1 MNRKT
6 NIIKYAKTL
15 SMILFVL
22 LVTVITQKLVI
33 ATTNPVTGQNGERV
47 QLSRTN
53 YQGGDEVTGFFTKNA
68 DRQSVYNGYDKR
80 QKYGFRTGDN
90 PAIVARRIAKAGGN
104 ASDILY
110 CLDERLDF
118 PNDSGINYRNIGE
131 LKNLSSIPSKSG
143 DIQLSQEQKNKIYWF
158 AENLLYD
165 RNDKN
170 AQYKAELKERIF
182 KGAYLKLNRVTENQ
196 VDPVHLET
204 GLRRYMKTITDDEMS
219 LINQWVIWT
228 IITGNNKFERE
239 NTYDVLSPGN
249 ATEPLNHD
257 TKDARKEVYQ
267 YLVSEIE
274 KNKAVAPQREQIKET
289 FITATGEG
297 TLKKLGSGYSIEYLR
312 FDIPEAIKNK
322 IGEIKLY
329 RTKTG
334 GADKVEIPLYD
345 VDVYLKGS
353 ERTTRIDKLN
363 DLIGKGE
370 FKLHILNDFPAE
382 YNEIMFEV
390 EDTMVNTKLTVYVP
404 EDGAYQPVVG
414 IEREVIQYVRKN
426 RIPVGQKPQEEKK
439 YDLALRK
446 FIMSIDGQAPAID
459 RTPKIDNNKLA
470 DFKYSSTSTGTETT
484 RTYLHPKN
492 PLDVNIGST
501 VRYGI
506 SVYNEFENDAK
517 VDKVIDVLPPHL
529 ELKENSSINAQ
540 YGWKKSATNP
550 RAIESEIAKDR
561 VLQGVKATN
570 DGSGVRLQFDKFTFQ
585 VELVVTNEAR
595 DGEILTNI
603 AYINNQTGLPD
614 RDSVPGNTNIPGV
627 MDSYK
632 GNGSNKSELNDA
644 NYFYKGQEDD
654 DDFEKVRVRVKKE
667 FDLALRKFITD
678 ISGQAPNPSREP
690 LVDVTPLK
698 TGKTTAT
705 YTHPKN
711 ELLVQKGDVVT
722 YKLRIYNE
730 AGIHG
735 IVDRIDDYLPS
746 GMGFL
751 PEHKINK
758 QYGWKISAGS
768 QVETK
773 KASEISGLTVNAN
786 KDKFDGITDLANT
799 TIVRTNGSQ
808 VRLETNNLKAN
819 LTEQEMKDLIERGQ
833 IKDSEK
839 SKIWMPFDG
848 KSNTLDYKDVE
859 IALIVLADAKN
870 QNNLKNIA
878 EIGED
883 YPANINIKDRDS
895 VPGNVR
901 VPGYGEKSQEDDDD
915 FEPLYTR
922 KKEFDLA
929 LRKFITEIA
938 GKAPAVSRE
947 PKVDVSPLRNGKT
960 TATYTHPKNPLLVQ
974 KGDIVKYKLRVYN
987 EAEIPGII
995 NEIADYLPSGLGYLP
1010 EHKLNKDNGWK
1021 VSTKA
1026 SNTVKEQKASEIS
1039 GFNMKANL
1047 SEFDGVTDAKNIK
1060 IVRPSET
1067 NKEGTLITTEKY
1079 KTTMTDAEII
1089 QMISTGVIPDA
1100 HKDKVLKPFTST
1112 STTLDYKEVEIAA
1125 VVLADVRDGNNLKN
1139 ISEIQRDYP
1148 STITIVKDRDSTPG
1162 NVRVPGYGEKNQE
1175 DDDDFEPLDT
1185 VKKEFDLSL
1194 RKFITKISSED
1205 GKDSKAYDREP
1216 KVDVTPL
1223 KNGKTTATYTH
1234 PKDPLLVLPK
1244 NIVDYTLRIYNEGD
1258 IDGYAKEVKDNIPA
1272 GLEFL
1277 PNHPTNIEYGW
1288 RMLDE
1293 SGKET
1298 KDPTKAKE
1306 IVTDYLSKA
1315 KEKNIG
1321 ANLLKAFDKT
1331 TGKLDYRDLKIVFKV
1346 SPDFKVSD
1354 GIIKNI
1360 AEIKENEDEN
1370 GRAIK
1375 DRDSTPNNNKDGED
1389 DIDFEPLKTVEFDLA
1404 LKKIV
1409 AKVFVTVDGK
1419 TTTINTNHKYTDNPE
1434 AVAKVELD
1442 RKKWN
1447 KTEVKYE
1454 FGIRVTNEGQIPGY
1468 ATEVSD
1474 YIPDG
1479 LEFHKEDN
1487 PLWTLKDPKTAVT
1500 DQLAKKLLQPGE
1512 SVEIKIILRW
1522 KKAENNMGVKTNW
1535 AEISKDQNEY
1545 GVRDKDSVPGNKKP
1559 KEDDIDDAPVALTI
1573 ATGAVPTYFAITL
1586 TSLGIMGAGLLII
1599 KKVGMK

>member
-274 KNKAVAPQREQIKET
+274 KNKVVAPQREQIKET

-297 TLKKLGSGYSIEYLR
+297 TLKKLGSGYSIEYLK

-390 EDTMVNTKLTVYVP
+390 ADTMVNTKLTVYVP

-414 IEREVIQYVRKN
+414 IEREVINYVRKN

-758 QYGWKISAGS
+758 QYGWKISTGT
-768 QVETK
+768 QGETK

-1039 GFNMKANL
+1039 GFTMKANL

-1079 KTTMTDAEII
+1079 KTTMTEAEIT

-1148 STITIVKDRDSTPG
+1148 ANITIVKDRDSTPG

-1586 TSLGIMGAGLLII
+1586 TSLGLMGVGLIII

>member
-1 MNRKT
+1 
-6 NIIKYAKTL
+6 
-15 SMILFVL
+15 
-22 LVTVITQKLVI
+22 
-33 ATTNPVTGQNGERV
+33 
-47 QLSRTN
+47 
-53 YQGGDEVTGFFTKNA
+53 
-68 DRQSVYNGYDKR
+68 
-80 QKYGFRTGDN
+80 
-90 PAIVARRIAKAGGN
+90 
-104 ASDILY
+104 
-110 CLDERLDF
+110 
-118 PNDSGINYRNIGE
+118 
-131 LKNLSSIPSKSG
+131 
-143 DIQLSQEQKNKIYWF
+143 
-158 AENLLYD
+158 
-165 RNDKN
+165 
-170 AQYKAELKERIF
+170 
-182 KGAYLKLNRVTENQ
+182 
-196 VDPVHLET
+196 
-204 GLRRYMKTITDDEMS
+204 
-219 LINQWVIWT
+219 
-228 IITGNNKFERE
+228 
-239 NTYDVLSPGN
+239 
-249 ATEPLNHD
+249 
-257 TKDARKEVYQ
+257 
-267 YLVSEIE
+267 
-274 KNKAVAPQREQIKET
+274 
-289 FITATGEG
+289 
-297 TLKKLGSGYSIEYLR
+297 
-312 FDIPEAIKNK
+312 
-322 IGEIKLY
+322 
-329 RTKTG
+329 
-334 GADKVEIPLYD
+334 
-345 VDVYLKGS
+345 
-353 ERTTRIDKLN
+353 
-363 DLIGKGE
+363 
-370 FKLHILNDFPAE
+370 
-382 YNEIMFEV
+382 
-390 EDTMVNTKLTVYVP
+390 
-404 EDGAYQPVVG
+404 
-414 IEREVIQYVRKN
+414 
-426 RIPVGQKPQEEKK
+426 
-439 YDLALRK
+439 
-446 FIMSIDGQAPAID
+446 
-459 RTPKIDNNKLA
+459 
-470 DFKYSSTSTGTETT
+470 
-484 RTYLHPKN
+484 
-492 PLDVNIGST
+492 
-501 VRYGI
+501 
-506 SVYNEFENDAK
+506 
-517 VDKVIDVLPPHL
+517 
-529 ELKENSSINAQ
+529 
-540 YGWKKSATNP
+540 
-550 RAIESEIAKDR
+550 
-561 VLQGVKATN
+561 
-570 DGSGVRLQFDKFTFQ
+570 
-585 VELVVTNEAR
+585 
-595 DGEILTNI
+595 
-603 AYINNQTGLPD
+603 
-614 RDSVPGNTNIPGV
+614 

-768 QVETK
+768 QGETK

-1079 KTTMTDAEII
+1079 KTTMTDAEIT

-1112 STTLDYKEVEIAA
+1112 STTLDYRDVEIAA

-1258 IDGYAKEVKDNIPA
+1258 IDRIC
-1272 GLEFL
+1272 
-1277 PNHPTNIEYGW
+1277 
-1288 RMLDE
+1288 
-1293 SGKET
+1293 
-1298 KDPTKAKE
+1298 
-1306 IVTDYLSKA
+1306 
-1315 KEKNIG
+1315 
-1321 ANLLKAFDKT
+1321 
-1331 TGKLDYRDLKIVFKV
+1331 
-1346 SPDFKVSD
+1346 
-1354 GIIKNI
+1354 
-1360 AEIKENEDEN
+1360 
-1370 GRAIK
+1370 
-1375 DRDSTPNNNKDGED
+1375 
-1389 DIDFEPLKTVEFDLA
+1389 
-1404 LKKIV
+1404 
-1409 AKVFVTVDGK
+1409 
-1419 TTTINTNHKYTDNPE
+1419 
-1434 AVAKVELD
+1434 
-1442 RKKWN
+1442 
-1447 KTEVKYE
+1447 
-1454 FGIRVTNEGQIPGY
+1454 
-1468 ATEVSD
+1468 
-1474 YIPDG
+1474 
-1479 LEFHKEDN
+1479 
-1487 PLWTLKDPKTAVT
+1487 
-1500 DQLAKKLLQPGE
+1500 
-1512 SVEIKIILRW
+1512 
-1522 KKAENNMGVKTNW
+1522 
-1535 AEISKDQNEY
+1535 
-1545 GVRDKDSVPGNKKP
+1545 
-1559 KEDDIDDAPVALTI
+1559 
-1573 ATGAVPTYFAITL
+1573 
-1586 TSLGIMGAGLLII
+1586 
-1599 KKVGMK
+1599 

>member
-274 KNKAVAPQREQIKET
+274 KNKVVVPQREQIKET
-289 FITATGEG
+289 FIAATGEG

-370 FKLHILNDFPAE
+370 FKLHILNDFPSD

-390 EDTMVNTKLTVYVP
+390 ADTMINTKLTVYVP

-414 IEREVIQYVRKN
+414 IEREVINYVRKN

-768 QVETK
+768 QGETK

-1079 KTTMTDAEII
+1079 KTTMTDAEIT

-1112 STTLDYKEVEIAA
+1112 STTLDYRDVEIAA

-1148 STITIVKDRDSTPG
+1148 ANITIVKDRDSTPG

-1573 ATGAVPTYFAITL
+1573 ATGAVPTYFTITL
-1586 TSLGIMGAGLLII
+1586 TSLGLMGAGLLII

>member
-1 MNRKT
+1 MNRKN

-22 LVTVITQKLVI
+22 IVTVITQKLVI
-33 ATTNPVTGQNGERV
+33 ATTNPVTGQNGEKV
-47 QLSRTN
+47 QLTRTN
-53 YQGGDEVTGFFTKNA
+53 YQGGDEQTGFFTKSA

-80 QKYGFRTGDN
+80 QKYGFRTGES
-90 PAIVARRIAKAGGN
+90 PAVVARRIAKAGGN

-118 PNDSGINYRNIGE
+118 PNDSGVNYTNIGE
-131 LKNLSSIPSKSG
+131 LKNISSIPSKNG
-143 DIQLSQEQKNKIYWF
+143 DMQISQEQKNKLYWF

-182 KGAYLKLNRVTENQ
+182 KGAYLKLNGVNENQ
-196 VDPVHLET
+196 VDPVHLES

-219 LINQWVIWT
+219 LINQWVIWS
-228 IITGNNKFERE
+228 IMTGTNKFERE
-239 NTYDVLSPGN
+239 NTVDVLSPGN
-249 ATEPLNHD
+249 TSEPLNHD
-257 TKDARKEVYQ
+257 TKDARREVYQ
-267 YLVSEIE
+267 YLLSEIE
-274 KNKAVAPQREQIKET
+274 KNKGIAPQREQIKET

-297 TLKKLGSGYSIEYLR
+297 TLKKLNNGYSIEYLK

-334 GADKVEIPLYD
+334 GTDKVEIPLYD

-353 ERTTRIDKLN
+353 NQPMRIDKLN

-370 FKLHILNDFPAE
+370 FKLQILNDFPAD

-390 EDTMVNTKLTVYVP
+390 QDSMVNTKLTVYVP
-404 EDGAYQPVVG
+404 EDKSYQPVVG
-414 IEREVIQYVRKN
+414 VEREVINYVRKN
-426 RIPVGQKPQEEKK
+426 RIPVGKKPQEEKK

-446 FIMSIDGQAPAID
+446 FIMSIDGQAPVVD
-459 RTPKIDNNKLA
+459 RTPKIDNDKLA

-529 ELKENSSINAQ
+529 KLKENSSINAQ

-561 VLQGVKATN
+561 ILQGVRATN
-570 DGSGVRLQFDKFTFQ
+570 DGNGVRLQFDKFTFQ
-585 VELVVTNEAR
+585 VELEVTDEAK

-614 RDSVPGNTNIPGV
+614 RDSVPGNTNIPGT

-632 GNGSNKSELNDA
+632 GNGSNKSELDDA
-644 NYFYKGQEDD
+644 NYFYRGQEDD
-654 DDFEKVRVRVKKE
+654 DDFEKVRVKGKKE

-690 LVDVTPLK
+690 VVDVTPLK
-698 TGKTTAT
+698 NGKTTAT

-758 QYGWKISAGS
+758 QYGWKVSTGT
-768 QVETK
+768 QGETK
-773 KASEISGLTVNAN
+773 KASEISGLKVNAN
-786 KDKFDGITDLANT
+786 KDKFDGVTDLANT

-819 LTEQEMKDLIERGQ
+819 LTEQEMKDLVEKGKV
-833 IKDSEK
+833 KDSEK

-848 KSNTLDYKDVE
+848 KSNSLDYKDVE

-895 VPGNVR
+895 VPGNVK
-901 VPGYGEKSQEDDDD
+901 VSGYGEKSQEDDDD

-938 GKAPAVSRE
+938 GKAPTVSRE

-974 KGDIVKYKLRVYN
+974 KGDIVKYKIRVYN

-1010 EHKLNKDNGWK
+1010 EHKLNKNNGWK

-1039 GFNMKANL
+1039 GFDMKANL

-1067 NKEGTLITTEKY
+1067 NKEGTLVTTEKY
-1079 KTTMTDAEII
+1079 KTTMTDAEIT

-1112 STTLDYKEVEIAA
+1112 STTLDYREVEIAA

-1148 STITIVKDRDSTPG
+1148 STITVVKDRDSVPG
-1162 NVRVPGYGEKNQE
+1162 NVKVPGYGEKSQE

-1185 VKKEFDLSL
+1185 VKKEFDLAL

-1258 IDGYAKEVKDNIPA
+1258 VDRICK
-1272 GLEFL
+1272 
-1277 PNHPTNIEYGW
+1277 
-1288 RMLDE
+1288 R
-1293 SGKET
+1293 
-1298 KDPTKAKE
+1298 
-1306 IVTDYLSKA
+1306 SK
-1315 KEKNIG
+1315 
-1321 ANLLKAFDKT
+1321 
-1331 TGKLDYRDLKIVFKV
+1331 R
-1346 SPDFKVSD
+1346 
-1354 GIIKNI
+1354 
-1360 AEIKENEDEN
+1360 
-1370 GRAIK
+1370 
-1375 DRDSTPNNNKDGED
+1375 
-1389 DIDFEPLKTVEFDLA
+1389 
-1404 LKKIV
+1404 
-1409 AKVFVTVDGK
+1409 
-1419 TTTINTNHKYTDNPE
+1419 
-1434 AVAKVELD
+1434 
-1442 RKKWN
+1442 
-1447 KTEVKYE
+1447 
-1454 FGIRVTNEGQIPGY
+1454 
-1468 ATEVSD
+1468 
-1474 YIPDG
+1474 
-1479 LEFHKEDN
+1479 
-1487 PLWTLKDPKTAVT
+1487 
-1500 DQLAKKLLQPGE
+1500 
-1512 SVEIKIILRW
+1512 
-1522 KKAENNMGVKTNW
+1522 
-1535 AEISKDQNEY
+1535 
-1545 GVRDKDSVPGNKKP
+1545 
-1559 KEDDIDDAPVALTI
+1559 
-1573 ATGAVPTYFAITL
+1573 
-1586 TSLGIMGAGLLII
+1586 
-1599 KKVGMK
+1599 

>member
-204 GLRRYMKTITDDEMS
+204 GLRRYMKSITDDEMS

-274 KNKAVAPQREQIKET
+274 KNKTVAPQREQIKET

-312 FDIPEAIKNK
+312 FDIPEGIKNK

-370 FKLHILNDFPAE
+370 FKLHILNDFPAD

-390 EDTMVNTKLTVYVP
+390 ADTMVNTELTVYVP

-414 IEREVIQYVRKN
+414 IEREVINYVRKN

-550 RAIESEIAKDR
+550 KAIESEIAKDR

-768 QVETK
+768 QGETK

-883 YPANINIKDRDS
+883 YPTNINIKDRDS

-1079 KTTMTDAEII
+1079 KTTMTDAEIT

-1112 STTLDYKEVEIAA
+1112 STTLDYRDVEIAA

-1148 STITIVKDRDSTPG
+1148 ANITIVKDRDSTPG

-1586 TSLGIMGAGLLII
+1586 TSLGLMGAGLLII

>member
-196 VDPVHLET
+196 VDPIHLET

-274 KNKAVAPQREQIKET
+274 KNKVVAPQREQIKET

-297 TLKKLGSGYSIEYLR
+297 TLKKLGSGYSIEYLK

-390 EDTMVNTKLTVYVP
+390 ADTMVNTKLTVYVP

-414 IEREVIQYVRKN
+414 IEREVINYVRKN

-768 QVETK
+768 QGETK

-808 VRLETNNLKAN
+808 VRIETNNLKAN

-1079 KTTMTDAEII
+1079 KTTMTDAEIT
-1089 QMISTGVIPDA
+1089 QMISTGVILDA

-1586 TSLGIMGAGLLII
+1586 TSLGLMGAGLLII

>member
-297 TLKKLGSGYSIEYLR
+297 TLKKLGSGYSIEYLK

-390 EDTMVNTKLTVYVP
+390 ADTMVNTKLTVYVP

-540 YGWKKSATNP
+540 YGWKKSVTNP

-768 QVETK
+768 QGETK

-1079 KTTMTDAEII
+1079 KTTMTDAEIT

>member
-33 ATTNPVTGQNGERV
+33 ATTNPVGQNGERV

-297 TLKKLGSGYSIEYLR
+297 TLKKLGSGYSIEYLK

-370 FKLHILNDFPAE
+370 FKLHILNDFPAD

-390 EDTMVNTKLTVYVP
+390 ADTMVNTKLTVYVP

-414 IEREVIQYVRKN
+414 IEREVINYVRKN

-501 VRYGI
+501 IRYGI

-768 QVETK
+768 QGETK

-848 KSNTLDYKDVE
+848 KLNTLDYKDVE

-1089 QMISTGVIPDA
+1089 QIISTGVIPDA

-1112 STTLDYKEVEIAA
+1112 STTLDYRDVEIAA

-1148 STITIVKDRDSTPG
+1148 ANITIVKDRDSTPG

-1586 TSLGIMGAGLLII
+1586 TSLGLMGAGLLII

>member
-274 KNKAVAPQREQIKET
+274 KNKTVAPQREQIKET
-289 FITATGEG
+289 FIAATGEG

-370 FKLHILNDFPAE
+370 FKLHILNDFPSD

-390 EDTMVNTKLTVYVP
+390 ADTMINTKLTVYVP

-414 IEREVIQYVRKN
+414 IEREVINYVRKN

-768 QVETK
+768 QGETK

-1060 IVRPSET
+1060 IIRPSET

-1079 KTTMTDAEII
+1079 KTTMTDAEIT

-1100 HKDKVLKPFTST
+1100 HKDKVLKPFIST
-1112 STTLDYKEVEIAA
+1112 STTLDYRDVEIAA

-1148 STITIVKDRDSTPG
+1148 ANITIVKDRDSTPG

-1185 VKKEFDLSL
+1185 VKKEFDLAL

-1573 ATGAVPTYFAITL
+1573 ATGAVPTYFTITL
-1586 TSLGIMGAGLLII
+1586 TSLGLMGAGLLII

>member
-1 MNRKT
+1 MNRKN

-22 LVTVITQKLVI
+22 IVTVITQKLVI
-33 ATTNPVTGQNGERV
+33 ATTNPVTGQNGEKV
-47 QLSRTN
+47 QLTRTN
-53 YQGGDEVTGFFTKNA
+53 YQGGDEQTGFFTKSA

-80 QKYGFRTGDN
+80 QKYGFRTGES
-90 PAIVARRIAKAGGN
+90 PAVVARRIAKAGGN

-118 PNDSGINYRNIGE
+118 PNDSGVNYTNIGE
-131 LKNLSSIPSKSG
+131 LKNISSIPSKNG
-143 DIQLSQEQKNKIYWF
+143 DMQISQEQKNKLYWF

-182 KGAYLKLNRVTENQ
+182 KGAYLKLNGVNENQ
-196 VDPVHLET
+196 VDPVHLES

-219 LINQWVIWT
+219 LINQWVIWS
-228 IITGNNKFERE
+228 IMTGTNKFERE
-239 NTYDVLSPGN
+239 NTVDVLSPGN
-249 ATEPLNHD
+249 TSEPLNHD
-257 TKDARKEVYQ
+257 TKDARREVYQ
-267 YLVSEIE
+267 YLLSEIE
-274 KNKAVAPQREQIKET
+274 KNKGIAPQREQIKET

-297 TLKKLGSGYSIEYLR
+297 TLKKLNNGYSIEYLK

-334 GADKVEIPLYD
+334 GTDKVEIPLYD

-353 ERTTRIDKLN
+353 NQPMRIDKLN

-370 FKLHILNDFPAE
+370 FKLQILNDFPAD

-390 EDTMVNTKLTVYVP
+390 QDSMVNTKLTVYVP
-404 EDGAYQPVVG
+404 EDKSYQPVVG
-414 IEREVIQYVRKN
+414 VEREVINYVRKN
-426 RIPVGQKPQEEKK
+426 RIPVGKKPQEEKK

-446 FIMSIDGQAPAID
+446 FIMSIDGQAPVVD
-459 RTPKIDNNKLA
+459 RTPKIDNDKLA

-529 ELKENSSINAQ
+529 KLKENSSINAQ

-561 VLQGVKATN
+561 ILQGVRATN
-570 DGSGVRLQFDKFTFQ
+570 DGNGVRLQFDKFTFQ
-585 VELVVTNEAR
+585 VELEVTDEAK

-614 RDSVPGNTNIPGV
+614 RDSVPGNTNIPGT

-632 GNGSNKSELNDA
+632 GNGSNKSELDDA
-644 NYFYKGQEDD
+644 NYFYRGQEDD
-654 DDFEKVRVRVKKE
+654 DDFEKVRVKGKKE

-690 LVDVTPLK
+690 VVDVTPLK
-698 TGKTTAT
+698 NGKTTAT

-758 QYGWKISAGS
+758 QYGWKVSTGT
-768 QVETK
+768 QGETK
-773 KASEISGLTVNAN
+773 KASEISGLKVNAN
-786 KDKFDGITDLANT
+786 KDKFDGVTDLANT

-819 LTEQEMKDLIERGQ
+819 LTEQEMKDLVEKGKV
-833 IKDSEK
+833 KDSEK

-848 KSNTLDYKDVE
+848 KSNSLDYKDVE

-895 VPGNVR
+895 VPGNVK
-901 VPGYGEKSQEDDDD
+901 VSGYGEKSQEDDDD

-938 GKAPAVSRE
+938 GKAPNPSRE
-947 PKVDVSPLRNGKT
+947 PKVDISPLRNGKT

-974 KGDIVKYKLRVYN
+974 KGDIVKYKIRVYN

-1010 EHKLNKDNGWK
+1010 EHKLNKNNGWK

-1039 GFNMKANL
+1039 GFDMKANL

-1067 NKEGTLITTEKY
+1067 NKEGTLVTTEKY
-1079 KTTMTDAEII
+1079 KTTMTDAEIT

-1112 STTLDYKEVEIAA
+1112 STTLDYREVEIAA

-1148 STITIVKDRDSTPG
+1148 STITVVKDRDSVPG
-1162 NVRVPGYGEKNQE
+1162 NVKVPGYGEKSQE

-1185 VKKEFDLSL
+1185 VKKEFDLAL

-1258 IDGYAKEVKDNIPA
+1258 VDRICK
-1272 GLEFL
+1272 
-1277 PNHPTNIEYGW
+1277 
-1288 RMLDE
+1288 R
-1293 SGKET
+1293 
-1298 KDPTKAKE
+1298 
-1306 IVTDYLSKA
+1306 SK
-1315 KEKNIG
+1315 
-1321 ANLLKAFDKT
+1321 
-1331 TGKLDYRDLKIVFKV
+1331 R
-1346 SPDFKVSD
+1346 
-1354 GIIKNI
+1354 
-1360 AEIKENEDEN
+1360 
-1370 GRAIK
+1370 
-1375 DRDSTPNNNKDGED
+1375 
-1389 DIDFEPLKTVEFDLA
+1389 
-1404 LKKIV
+1404 
-1409 AKVFVTVDGK
+1409 
-1419 TTTINTNHKYTDNPE
+1419 
-1434 AVAKVELD
+1434 
-1442 RKKWN
+1442 
-1447 KTEVKYE
+1447 
-1454 FGIRVTNEGQIPGY
+1454 
-1468 ATEVSD
+1468 
-1474 YIPDG
+1474 
-1479 LEFHKEDN
+1479 
-1487 PLWTLKDPKTAVT
+1487 
-1500 DQLAKKLLQPGE
+1500 
-1512 SVEIKIILRW
+1512 
-1522 KKAENNMGVKTNW
+1522 
-1535 AEISKDQNEY
+1535 
-1545 GVRDKDSVPGNKKP
+1545 
-1559 KEDDIDDAPVALTI
+1559 
-1573 ATGAVPTYFAITL
+1573 
-1586 TSLGIMGAGLLII
+1586 
-1599 KKVGMK
+1599 

>member
-131 LKNLSSIPSKSG
+131 LKNLSSIPSRSG

-274 KNKAVAPQREQIKET
+274 KNKTVAPQREQIKET
-289 FITATGEG
+289 FIAATGEG

-312 FDIPEAIKNK
+312 FDIPEGIKNK

-363 DLIGKGE
+363 DLIGKVE

-390 EDTMVNTKLTVYVP
+390 ADTMVNTKLTVYVP

-414 IEREVIQYVRKN
+414 IEREVINYVRKN

-768 QVETK
+768 QGETK

-995 NEIADYLPSGLGYLP
+995 NEIADYLPPGLGYLP

-1039 GFNMKANL
+1039 GFTMKANL

-1079 KTTMTDAEII
+1079 KTTMTDAEIT

-1277 PNHPTNIEYGW
+1277 PNHPTNIAYGW
-1288 RMLDE
+1288 KMLDE

>member
-131 LKNLSSIPSKSG
+131 LKNLSSIPSRSG

-274 KNKAVAPQREQIKET
+274 KNKTVAPQREQIKET
-289 FITATGEG
+289 FIAATGEG

-312 FDIPEAIKNK
+312 FDIPEVIKNK

-370 FKLHILNDFPAE
+370 FKLHILNDFPAD

-390 EDTMVNTKLTVYVP
+390 ADTMVNTKLTVYVP

-414 IEREVIQYVRKN
+414 IEREVINYVRKN

-446 FIMSIDGQAPAID
+446 FIMSIDGQTPAID

-758 QYGWKISAGS
+758 QYGWKVSTGT
-768 QVETK
+768 QGETK
-773 KASEISGLTVNAN
+773 KASEISGLKVNAN
-786 KDKFDGITDLANT
+786 KDKFDGVTDLANT

-819 LTEQEMKDLIERGQ
+819 LTEQEIKDLVEKGKV
-833 IKDSEK
+833 KDSEK

-848 KSNTLDYKDVE
+848 KSNSLDYKDVE

-883 YPANINIKDRDS
+883 YPANINVKDRDS
-895 VPGNVR
+895 VPGNVK

-938 GKAPAVSRE
+938 GKAPNPSRE
-947 PKVDVSPLRNGKT
+947 PKVDISPLRNGKT

-974 KGDIVKYKLRVYN
+974 KGDIVKYKIRVYN

-1089 QMISTGVIPDA
+1089 QIISTGVIPDA

-1112 STTLDYKEVEIAA
+1112 STTLDYRDVEIAA

-1148 STITIVKDRDSTPG
+1148 ANITIVKDRDSTPG

-1258 IDGYAKEVKDNIPA
+1258 VDRICK
-1272 GLEFL
+1272 
-1277 PNHPTNIEYGW
+1277 
-1288 RMLDE
+1288 R
-1293 SGKET
+1293 
-1298 KDPTKAKE
+1298 
-1306 IVTDYLSKA
+1306 SK
-1315 KEKNIG
+1315 
-1321 ANLLKAFDKT
+1321 
-1331 TGKLDYRDLKIVFKV
+1331 R
-1346 SPDFKVSD
+1346 
-1354 GIIKNI
+1354 
-1360 AEIKENEDEN
+1360 
-1370 GRAIK
+1370 
-1375 DRDSTPNNNKDGED
+1375 
-1389 DIDFEPLKTVEFDLA
+1389 
-1404 LKKIV
+1404 
-1409 AKVFVTVDGK
+1409 
-1419 TTTINTNHKYTDNPE
+1419 
-1434 AVAKVELD
+1434 
-1442 RKKWN
+1442 
-1447 KTEVKYE
+1447 
-1454 FGIRVTNEGQIPGY
+1454 
-1468 ATEVSD
+1468 
-1474 YIPDG
+1474 
-1479 LEFHKEDN
+1479 
-1487 PLWTLKDPKTAVT
+1487 
-1500 DQLAKKLLQPGE
+1500 
-1512 SVEIKIILRW
+1512 
-1522 KKAENNMGVKTNW
+1522 
-1535 AEISKDQNEY
+1535 
-1545 GVRDKDSVPGNKKP
+1545 
-1559 KEDDIDDAPVALTI
+1559 
-1573 ATGAVPTYFAITL
+1573 
-1586 TSLGIMGAGLLII
+1586 
-1599 KKVGMK
+1599 

>member
-1 MNRKT
+1 MNRKN

-22 LVTVITQKLVI
+22 IVTVITQKLVI
-33 ATTNPVTGQNGERV
+33 ATTNPVTGQNGEKV
-47 QLSRTN
+47 QLTRTN
-53 YQGGDEVTGFFTKNA
+53 YQGGDEQTGFFTKSA

-80 QKYGFRTGDN
+80 QKYGFRTGES
-90 PAIVARRIAKAGGN
+90 PAVVARRIAKAGGN

-118 PNDSGINYRNIGE
+118 PNDSGVNYTNIGE
-131 LKNLSSIPSKSG
+131 LKNISSIPSKNG
-143 DIQLSQEQKNKIYWF
+143 DMQISQEQKNKLYWF

-182 KGAYLKLNRVTENQ
+182 KGAYLKLNGVNENQ
-196 VDPVHLET
+196 VDPVHLES

-219 LINQWVIWT
+219 LINQWVIWS
-228 IITGNNKFERE
+228 IMTGTNKFERE
-239 NTYDVLSPGN
+239 NTVDVLSPGN
-249 ATEPLNHD
+249 TSEPLNHD
-257 TKDARKEVYQ
+257 TKDARREVYQ
-267 YLVSEIE
+267 YLLSEIE
-274 KNKAVAPQREQIKET
+274 KNKGIAPQREQIKET

-297 TLKKLGSGYSIEYLR
+297 TLKKLNNGYSIEYLK

-334 GADKVEIPLYD
+334 GTDKVEIPLYD

-353 ERTTRIDKLN
+353 NQPMRIDKLN

-370 FKLHILNDFPAE
+370 FKLQILNDFPAD

-390 EDTMVNTKLTVYVP
+390 QDSMVNTKLTVYVP
-404 EDGAYQPVVG
+404 EDKSYQPVVG
-414 IEREVIQYVRKN
+414 VEREVINYVRKN
-426 RIPVGQKPQEEKK
+426 RIPVGKKPQEEKK

-446 FIMSIDGQAPAID
+446 FIMSIDGQAPVVD
-459 RTPKIDNNKLA
+459 RTPKIDNDKLA

-529 ELKENSSINAQ
+529 KLKENSSINAQ

-561 VLQGVKATN
+561 ILQGVRATN
-570 DGSGVRLQFDKFTFQ
+570 DGNGVRLQFDKFTFQ
-585 VELVVTNEAR
+585 VELEVTDEAK

-614 RDSVPGNTNIPGV
+614 RDSVPGNTNIPGT

-632 GNGSNKSELNDA
+632 GNGSNKSELDDA
-644 NYFYKGQEDD
+644 NYFYRGQEDD
-654 DDFEKVRVRVKKE
+654 DDFEKVRVKGKKE

-690 LVDVTPLK
+690 VVDVTPLK
-698 TGKTTAT
+698 NGKTTAT

-758 QYGWKISAGS
+758 QYGWKVSTGT
-768 QVETK
+768 QGETK
-773 KASEISGLTVNAN
+773 KASEISGLKVNAN
-786 KDKFDGITDLANT
+786 KDKFDGVTDLANT

-819 LTEQEMKDLIERGQ
+819 LTEQEMKDLVEKGKV
-833 IKDSEK
+833 KDSEK

-848 KSNTLDYKDVE
+848 KSNSLDYKDVE

-938 GKAPAVSRE
+938 GKAPNPSRE
-947 PKVDVSPLRNGKT
+947 PKVDISPLRNGKT

-974 KGDIVKYKLRVYN
+974 KGDIVKYKIRVYN

-1010 EHKLNKDNGWK
+1010 EHKLNKNNGWK

-1039 GFNMKANL
+1039 GFDMKANL

-1067 NKEGTLITTEKY
+1067 NKEGTLVTTEKY
-1079 KTTMTDAEII
+1079 KTTMTDAEIT

-1148 STITIVKDRDSTPG
+1148 STITVVKDRDSVPG
-1162 NVRVPGYGEKNQE
+1162 NVRVPGYGEKSQE

-1185 VKKEFDLSL
+1185 VKKEFDLAL

-1258 IDGYAKEVKDNIPA
+1258 VDRICK
-1272 GLEFL
+1272 
-1277 PNHPTNIEYGW
+1277 
-1288 RMLDE
+1288 R
-1293 SGKET
+1293 
-1298 KDPTKAKE
+1298 
-1306 IVTDYLSKA
+1306 SK
-1315 KEKNIG
+1315 
-1321 ANLLKAFDKT
+1321 
-1331 TGKLDYRDLKIVFKV
+1331 R
-1346 SPDFKVSD
+1346 
-1354 GIIKNI
+1354 
-1360 AEIKENEDEN
+1360 
-1370 GRAIK
+1370 
-1375 DRDSTPNNNKDGED
+1375 
-1389 DIDFEPLKTVEFDLA
+1389 
-1404 LKKIV
+1404 
-1409 AKVFVTVDGK
+1409 
-1419 TTTINTNHKYTDNPE
+1419 
-1434 AVAKVELD
+1434 
-1442 RKKWN
+1442 
-1447 KTEVKYE
+1447 
-1454 FGIRVTNEGQIPGY
+1454 
-1468 ATEVSD
+1468 
-1474 YIPDG
+1474 
-1479 LEFHKEDN
+1479 
-1487 PLWTLKDPKTAVT
+1487 
-1500 DQLAKKLLQPGE
+1500 
-1512 SVEIKIILRW
+1512 
-1522 KKAENNMGVKTNW
+1522 
-1535 AEISKDQNEY
+1535 
-1545 GVRDKDSVPGNKKP
+1545 
-1559 KEDDIDDAPVALTI
+1559 
-1573 ATGAVPTYFAITL
+1573 
-1586 TSLGIMGAGLLII
+1586 
-1599 KKVGMK
+1599 

>member
-90 PAIVARRIAKAGGN
+90 PAIVARRITKAGGN

-204 GLRRYMKTITDDEMS
+204 GLRKYMKTITDDEMS

-274 KNKAVAPQREQIKET
+274 KNKVVVPQREQIKET
-289 FITATGEG
+289 FIAATGEG

-390 EDTMVNTKLTVYVP
+390 ADTMVNTKLTVYVP

-768 QVETK
+768 QGETK

-1079 KTTMTDAEII
+1079 KTTMTDAEIT

-1100 HKDKVLKPFTST
+1100 HKDKILKPFTST

-1216 KVDVTPL
+1216 KVDVTTL

-1258 IDGYAKEVKDNIPA
+1258 IDGYAKEVKDNVPA

-1586 TSLGIMGAGLLII
+1586 TSLGLMGAGLLII

>member
-204 GLRRYMKTITDDEMS
+204 GLRRYMKSITDDEMS

-274 KNKAVAPQREQIKET
+274 KNKVVAPQREQIKET

-297 TLKKLGSGYSIEYLR
+297 TLKKLGSGYSIEYLK

-390 EDTMVNTKLTVYVP
+390 ADTMVNTKLTVYVP

-414 IEREVIQYVRKN
+414 IEREFIQYVRKN

-768 QVETK
+768 QGETK

-922 KKEFDLA
+922 KKEFDLS

-1079 KTTMTDAEII
+1079 KTTMTDAEIT

-1112 STTLDYKEVEIAA
+1112 STTLDYRDVEIAA

-1216 KVDVTPL
+1216 KVDVIPL

>member
-370 FKLHILNDFPAE
+370 FKLHILNDFPAD

-390 EDTMVNTKLTVYVP
+390 ADTMVNTKLTVYVP

-414 IEREVIQYVRKN
+414 IEREVINYVRKN

-506 SVYNEFENDAK
+506 S
-517 VDKVIDVLPPHL
+517 DKVIDVLPPHL

-768 QVETK
+768 QGETK

-799 TIVRTNGSQ
+799 TIVRTNGLQ

-938 GKAPAVSRE
+938 GKAPNPSRE
-947 PKVDVSPLRNGKT
+947 PVVDISPLRNGKT

-1079 KTTMTDAEII
+1079 KTTMTDAEIT
-1089 QMISTGVIPDA
+1089 QMISTGVILDA

-1148 STITIVKDRDSTPG
+1148 ANITIVKDRDSTPG

-1586 TSLGIMGAGLLII
+1586 TSLGLMGAGLLII

>member
-90 PAIVARRIAKAGGN
+90 PAIVARRIAKADGN

-274 KNKAVAPQREQIKET
+274 KNKTVAPQREQIKET
-289 FITATGEG
+289 FIAATGEG

-390 EDTMVNTKLTVYVP
+390 ADTMVNTKLTVYVP

-414 IEREVIQYVRKN
+414 IEREVINYVRKN

-758 QYGWKISAGS
+758 QYGWKISTGT
-768 QVETK
+768 QGETK
-773 KASEISGLTVNAN
+773 KVSEISGLKVNAN
-786 KDKFDGITDLANT
+786 KDKFDGVTDLANT

-819 LTEQEMKDLIERGQ
+819 LTEQEMKDLVEKGKV
-833 IKDSEK
+833 KDSEK

-848 KSNTLDYKDVE
+848 KSNSLDYKDVE

-895 VPGNVR
+895 VPGNVK
-901 VPGYGEKSQEDDDD
+901 VSGYGEKSQEDDDD

-974 KGDIVKYKLRVYN
+974 KGDIVKYKIRVYN

-1010 EHKLNKDNGWK
+1010 EHKLNKSNGWK

-1039 GFNMKANL
+1039 GFDMKANL

-1079 KTTMTDAEII
+1079 KTTMTEAEIT

-1148 STITIVKDRDSTPG
+1148 ANITIVKDRDSTPG

-1277 PNHPTNIEYGW
+1277 PNHPTNIAYGW
-1288 RMLDE
+1288 KMLDE

-1321 ANLLKAFDKT
+1321 ANLIKAFDKN

-1468 ATEVSD
+1468 AKEVSD

-1487 PLWTLKDPKTAVT
+1487 PLWKLKDPKTAVT
-1500 DQLAKKLLQPGE
+1500 DQLANRLLQPGE

-1586 TSLGIMGAGLLII
+1586 TSLGLMGAGLLII

>member
-1 MNRKT
+1 MNRKN

-22 LVTVITQKLVI
+22 IVTVITQKLVI
-33 ATTNPVTGQNGERV
+33 ATTNPVTGQNGEKV
-47 QLSRTN
+47 QLTRTN
-53 YQGGDEVTGFFTKNA
+53 YQGGDEQTGFFTKSA

-80 QKYGFRTGDN
+80 QKYGFRTGES
-90 PAIVARRIAKAGGN
+90 PAVVARRIAKAGGN

-118 PNDSGINYRNIGE
+118 PNDSGVNYTNIGE
-131 LKNLSSIPSKSG
+131 LKNISSIPSKNG
-143 DIQLSQEQKNKIYWF
+143 DMQISQEQKNKLYWF

-182 KGAYLKLNRVTENQ
+182 KGAYLKLNGVNENQ
-196 VDPVHLET
+196 VDPVHLES

-219 LINQWVIWT
+219 LINQWVIWS
-228 IITGNNKFERE
+228 IMTGTNKFERE
-239 NTYDVLSPGN
+239 NTVDVLSPGN
-249 ATEPLNHD
+249 TSEPLNHD
-257 TKDARKEVYQ
+257 TKDARREVYQ
-267 YLVSEIE
+267 YLLSEIE
-274 KNKAVAPQREQIKET
+274 KNKGIAPQREQIKET

-297 TLKKLGSGYSIEYLR
+297 TLKKLNNGYSIEYLK

-334 GADKVEIPLYD
+334 GTDKVEIPLYD

-353 ERTTRIDKLN
+353 NQPMRIDKLN

-370 FKLHILNDFPAE
+370 FKLQILNDFPAD

-390 EDTMVNTKLTVYVP
+390 QDSMVNTKLTVYVP
-404 EDGAYQPVVG
+404 EDKSYQPVVG
-414 IEREVIQYVRKN
+414 VEREVINYVRKN
-426 RIPVGQKPQEEKK
+426 RIPVGKKPQEEKK

-446 FIMSIDGQAPAID
+446 FIMSIDGQAPVVD
-459 RTPKIDNNKLA
+459 RTPKIDNDKLA

-529 ELKENSSINAQ
+529 KLKENSSINAQ

-561 VLQGVKATN
+561 ILQGVRATN
-570 DGSGVRLQFDKFTFQ
+570 DGNGVRLQFAKFTFQ
-585 VELVVTNEAR
+585 VELEVTDEAK

-614 RDSVPGNTNIPGV
+614 RDSVPGNTNIPGT

-632 GNGSNKSELNDA
+632 GNGSNKSELDDA
-644 NYFYKGQEDD
+644 NYFYRGQEDD
-654 DDFEKVRVRVKKE
+654 DDFEKVRVKGKKE

-690 LVDVTPLK
+690 VVDVTPLK
-698 TGKTTAT
+698 NGKTTAT

-758 QYGWKISAGS
+758 QYGWKVSTGT
-768 QVETK
+768 QGETK
-773 KASEISGLTVNAN
+773 KASEISGLKVNAN
-786 KDKFDGITDLANT
+786 KDKFDGVTDLANT

-819 LTEQEMKDLIERGQ
+819 LTEQEMKDLVEKGKV
-833 IKDSEK
+833 KDSEK

-848 KSNTLDYKDVE
+848 KSNSLDYKDVE

-895 VPGNVR
+895 VPGNVK
-901 VPGYGEKSQEDDDD
+901 VSGYGEKSQEDDDD

-938 GKAPAVSRE
+938 GKAPNPSRE
-947 PKVDVSPLRNGKT
+947 PKVDISPLRNGKT

-974 KGDIVKYKLRVYN
+974 KGDIVKYKIRVYN

-1010 EHKLNKDNGWK
+1010 EHKLNKSNGWK

-1039 GFNMKANL
+1039 GFDMKANL

-1067 NKEGTLITTEKY
+1067 NKEGTLVTTEKY
-1079 KTTMTDAEII
+1079 KTTMTDAEIT

-1112 STTLDYKEVEIAA
+1112 STTLDYREVEIAA

-1148 STITIVKDRDSTPG
+1148 STITVVKDRDSVPG
-1162 NVRVPGYGEKNQE
+1162 NVKVPGYGEKSQE

-1185 VKKEFDLSL
+1185 VKKEFDLAL

-1258 IDGYAKEVKDNIPA
+1258 VDRICK
-1272 GLEFL
+1272 
-1277 PNHPTNIEYGW
+1277 
-1288 RMLDE
+1288 R
-1293 SGKET
+1293 
-1298 KDPTKAKE
+1298 
-1306 IVTDYLSKA
+1306 SK
-1315 KEKNIG
+1315 
-1321 ANLLKAFDKT
+1321 
-1331 TGKLDYRDLKIVFKV
+1331 R
-1346 SPDFKVSD
+1346 
-1354 GIIKNI
+1354 
-1360 AEIKENEDEN
+1360 
-1370 GRAIK
+1370 
-1375 DRDSTPNNNKDGED
+1375 
-1389 DIDFEPLKTVEFDLA
+1389 
-1404 LKKIV
+1404 
-1409 AKVFVTVDGK
+1409 
-1419 TTTINTNHKYTDNPE
+1419 
-1434 AVAKVELD
+1434 
-1442 RKKWN
+1442 
-1447 KTEVKYE
+1447 
-1454 FGIRVTNEGQIPGY
+1454 
-1468 ATEVSD
+1468 
-1474 YIPDG
+1474 
-1479 LEFHKEDN
+1479 
-1487 PLWTLKDPKTAVT
+1487 
-1500 DQLAKKLLQPGE
+1500 
-1512 SVEIKIILRW
+1512 
-1522 KKAENNMGVKTNW
+1522 
-1535 AEISKDQNEY
+1535 
-1545 GVRDKDSVPGNKKP
+1545 
-1559 KEDDIDDAPVALTI
+1559 
-1573 ATGAVPTYFAITL
+1573 
-1586 TSLGIMGAGLLII
+1586 
-1599 KKVGMK
+1599 

>member
-170 AQYKAELKERIF
+170 TQYKAELKERIF

-768 QVETK
+768 QGETK

-1454 FGIRVTNEGQIPGY
+1454 FGIRVTNEGQIPGD

>member
-219 LINQWVIWT
+219 LINQWIIWT

-297 TLKKLGSGYSIEYLR
+297 TLKKLGSGYSIEYLK

-390 EDTMVNTKLTVYVP
+390 ADTMVNTKLTVYVP

-414 IEREVIQYVRKN
+414 IEREVINYVRKN

-459 RTPKIDNNKLA
+459 RTPKIDNNKLT

-570 DGSGVRLQFDKFTFQ
+570 ENGGTRLQFDKFTFQ

-690 LVDVTPLK
+690 VVDVTPLK

-768 QVETK
+768 QGETK

-883 YPANINIKDRDS
+883 YPTNINIKDRDS

-1079 KTTMTDAEII
+1079 KTIMTDAEIT

-1112 STTLDYKEVEIAA
+1112 STTLDYRDVEIAA

-1321 ANLLKAFDKT
+1321 ANLIRAFDKNS
-1331 TGKLDYRDLKIVFKV
+1331 GKLDYKDLKIVFKV

-1447 KTEVKYE
+1447 KTDVKYE

-1573 ATGAVPTYFAITL
+1573 ATGAVPTYFTITL
-1586 TSLGIMGAGLLII
+1586 TSLGLMGAGLLII

>member
-22 LVTVITQKLVI
+22 IVTVITQKLVI

-131 LKNLSSIPSKSG
+131 LKNLSSIPSRSG
-143 DIQLSQEQKNKIYWF
+143 DIQLSQEQKNKMYWF

-274 KNKAVAPQREQIKET
+274 KNKTVAPQREQIKET
-289 FITATGEG
+289 FIAATGEG

-312 FDIPEAIKNK
+312 FDIPEGIKNK

-329 RTKTG
+329 RTKIG
-334 GADKVEIPLYD
+334 GTDKVEIPLYD

-353 ERTTRIDKLN
+353 ERTIRIDKLN

-370 FKLHILNDFPAE
+370 FKLNILNDFPAD

-390 EDTMVNTKLTVYVP
+390 ADTMVNTKLTVYVP

-414 IEREVIQYVRKN
+414 IEREVINYVRKN

-768 QVETK
+768 QGETK

-1047 SEFDGVTDAKNIK
+1047 SEFDGVTDSKNIK

-1079 KTTMTDAEII
+1079 KTTMTDAEIT

-1315 KEKNIG
+1315 KEKTIG

-1586 TSLGIMGAGLLII
+1586 TSLGLMGAGLLII

>member
-1 MNRKT
+1 MNRKN

-22 LVTVITQKLVI
+22 IVTVITQKLVI
-33 ATTNPVTGQNGERV
+33 ATTNPVTGQNGEKV
-47 QLSRTN
+47 QLTRTN
-53 YQGGDEVTGFFTKNA
+53 YQGGDEQTGFFTKSA

-80 QKYGFRTGDN
+80 QKYGFRTGES
-90 PAIVARRIAKAGGN
+90 PAVVARRIAKAGGN

-118 PNDSGINYRNIGE
+118 PNDSGVNYTNIGE
-131 LKNLSSIPSKSG
+131 LKNISSIPSKNG
-143 DIQLSQEQKNKIYWF
+143 DMQISQEQKNKLYWF

-182 KGAYLKLNRVTENQ
+182 KGAYLKLNGVNENQ
-196 VDPVHLET
+196 VDPVHLES

-219 LINQWVIWT
+219 LINQWVIWSIMT
-228 IITGNNKFERE
+228 RTNKFERE
-239 NTYDVLSPGN
+239 NTVDVLSPGN
-249 ATEPLNHD
+249 TSEPLNHD
-257 TKDARKEVYQ
+257 TKDARREVYQ
-267 YLVSEIE
+267 YLLSEIE
-274 KNKAVAPQREQIKET
+274 KNKGIAPQREQIKET

-297 TLKKLGSGYSIEYLR
+297 TLKKLNNGYSIEYLK

-334 GADKVEIPLYD
+334 GTDKVEIPLYD

-353 ERTTRIDKLN
+353 NQPMRIDKLN

-370 FKLHILNDFPAE
+370 FKLQILNDFPAD

-390 EDTMVNTKLTVYVP
+390 QDSMVNTKLTVYVP
-404 EDGAYQPVVG
+404 EDKSYQPVVG
-414 IEREVIQYVRKN
+414 VEREVINYVRKN
-426 RIPVGQKPQEEKK
+426 RIPVGKKPQEEKK

-446 FIMSIDGQAPAID
+446 FIMSIDGQAPVVD
-459 RTPKIDNNKLA
+459 RTPKIDNDKLA

-529 ELKENSSINAQ
+529 KLKENSSINAQ

-561 VLQGVKATN
+561 ILQGVRATN
-570 DGSGVRLQFDKFTFQ
+570 DGNGVRLQFDKFTFQ
-585 VELVVTNEAR
+585 VELEVTDEAK

-614 RDSVPGNTNIPGV
+614 RDSVPGNTNIPGT

-632 GNGSNKSELNDA
+632 GNGSNKSELDDA
-644 NYFYKGQEDD
+644 NYFYRGQEDD
-654 DDFEKVRVRVKKE
+654 DDFEKVRVKGKKE

-690 LVDVTPLK
+690 VVDVTPLK
-698 TGKTTAT
+698 NGKTTAT

-758 QYGWKISAGS
+758 QYGWKVSTGT
-768 QVETK
+768 QGETK
-773 KASEISGLTVNAN
+773 KASEISGLKVNAN
-786 KDKFDGITDLANT
+786 KDKFDGVTDLANT

-819 LTEQEMKDLIERGQ
+819 LTEQEMKDLVEKGKV
-833 IKDSEK
+833 KDSEK

-848 KSNTLDYKDVE
+848 KSNSLDYKDVE

-895 VPGNVR
+895 VPGNVK
-901 VPGYGEKSQEDDDD
+901 VSGYGEKSQEDDDD

-938 GKAPAVSRE
+938 GKAPNPSRE
-947 PKVDVSPLRNGKT
+947 PKVDISPLRNGKT

-974 KGDIVKYKLRVYN
+974 KGDIVKYKIRVYN

-1010 EHKLNKDNGWK
+1010 EHKLNKNNGWK

-1039 GFNMKANL
+1039 GFDMKANL

-1067 NKEGTLITTEKY
+1067 NKEGTLVTTEKY
-1079 KTTMTDAEII
+1079 KTTMTDAEIT

-1112 STTLDYKEVEIAA
+1112 STTLDYREVEIAA

-1148 STITIVKDRDSTPG
+1148 STITVVKDRDSVPG
-1162 NVRVPGYGEKNQE
+1162 NVKVPGYGEKSQE

-1185 VKKEFDLSL
+1185 VKKEFDLAL

-1258 IDGYAKEVKDNIPA
+1258 VDRICK
-1272 GLEFL
+1272 
-1277 PNHPTNIEYGW
+1277 
-1288 RMLDE
+1288 R
-1293 SGKET
+1293 
-1298 KDPTKAKE
+1298 
-1306 IVTDYLSKA
+1306 SK
-1315 KEKNIG
+1315 
-1321 ANLLKAFDKT
+1321 
-1331 TGKLDYRDLKIVFKV
+1331 R
-1346 SPDFKVSD
+1346 
-1354 GIIKNI
+1354 
-1360 AEIKENEDEN
+1360 
-1370 GRAIK
+1370 
-1375 DRDSTPNNNKDGED
+1375 
-1389 DIDFEPLKTVEFDLA
+1389 
-1404 LKKIV
+1404 
-1409 AKVFVTVDGK
+1409 
-1419 TTTINTNHKYTDNPE
+1419 
-1434 AVAKVELD
+1434 
-1442 RKKWN
+1442 
-1447 KTEVKYE
+1447 
-1454 FGIRVTNEGQIPGY
+1454 
-1468 ATEVSD
+1468 
-1474 YIPDG
+1474 
-1479 LEFHKEDN
+1479 
-1487 PLWTLKDPKTAVT
+1487 
-1500 DQLAKKLLQPGE
+1500 
-1512 SVEIKIILRW
+1512 
-1522 KKAENNMGVKTNW
+1522 
-1535 AEISKDQNEY
+1535 
-1545 GVRDKDSVPGNKKP
+1545 
-1559 KEDDIDDAPVALTI
+1559 
-1573 ATGAVPTYFAITL
+1573 
-1586 TSLGIMGAGLLII
+1586 
-1599 KKVGMK
+1599 

>member
-1 MNRKT
+1 MNRKN

-22 LVTVITQKLVI
+22 IVTVITQKLVI
-33 ATTNPVTGQNGERV
+33 ATTNPVTGQNGEKV
-47 QLSRTN
+47 QLTRTN
-53 YQGGDEVTGFFTKNA
+53 YQGGDEQTGFFTKSA
-68 DRQSVYNGYDKR
+68 DRQSVYNEYDKR
-80 QKYGFRTGDN
+80 QKYGFRTGES
-90 PAIVARRIAKAGGN
+90 PAVVARRIAKAGGN

-118 PNDSGINYRNIGE
+118 PNDSGVNYTNIGE
-131 LKNLSSIPSKSG
+131 LKNISSIPSKNG
-143 DIQLSQEQKNKIYWF
+143 DMQISQEQKNKLYWF

-182 KGAYLKLNRVTENQ
+182 KGAYLKLNGVNENQ

-204 GLRRYMKTITDDEMS
+204 GLRRYMKSITDDEMS
-219 LINQWVIWT
+219 LINQWVIWS
-228 IITGNNKFERE
+228 IMTGTNKFERE
-239 NTYDVLSPGN
+239 NTVDVLSPGN
-249 ATEPLNHD
+249 TSEPLNHD
-257 TKDARKEVYQ
+257 TKDARREVYQ
-267 YLVSEIE
+267 YLLSEIE
-274 KNKAVAPQREQIKET
+274 KNKGIAPQREQIKET

-297 TLKKLGSGYSIEYLR
+297 TLKKLNNGYSIEYLK

-334 GADKVEIPLYD
+334 GTDKVEIPLYD

-353 ERTTRIDKLN
+353 NQPMRIDKLN

-370 FKLHILNDFPAE
+370 FKLQILNDFPAD

-390 EDTMVNTKLTVYVP
+390 QDSMVNTKLTVYVP
-404 EDGAYQPVVG
+404 EDKSYQPVVG
-414 IEREVIQYVRKN
+414 VEREVINYVRKN
-426 RIPVGQKPQEEKK
+426 RIPVGKKPQEEKK

-446 FIMSIDGQAPAID
+446 FIMSIDGQAPAVD
-459 RTPKIDNNKLA
+459 RTPKIDNDKLA

-529 ELKENSSINAQ
+529 KLKENSSINTQ

-570 DGSGVRLQFDKFTFQ
+570 ENGGTRLQFDKFTFQ
-585 VELVVTNEAR
+585 VELVVTDEAR

-627 MDSYK
+627 MDTYK
-632 GNGSNKSELNDA
+632 GNGSNKSELEDS

-690 LVDVTPLK
+690 VVDVTPLK

-758 QYGWKISAGS
+758 QYGWKVSTSTQG
-768 QVETK
+768 ETK
-773 KASEISGLTVNAN
+773 KASEISGLTVNSN
-786 KDKFDGITDLANT
+786 KDKFDGVTDLANT

-819 LTEQEMKDLIERGQ
+819 LTEQEMKDLVEKGKV
-833 IKDSEK
+833 KDSEK

-848 KSNTLDYKDVE
+848 KSNSLDYKDVE

-895 VPGNVR
+895 VPGNVK

-938 GKAPAVSRE
+938 GKAPNPSRE
-947 PKVDVSPLRNGKT
+947 PKVDISPLRNGKT

-974 KGDIVKYKLRVYN
+974 KGDIVKYKIRVYN

-1010 EHKLNKDNGWK
+1010 EHKLNKSNGWK

-1039 GFNMKANL
+1039 GFDMKANL

-1067 NKEGTLITTEKY
+1067 NKEGTLVTTEKY
-1079 KTTMTDAEII
+1079 KTTMTDAEIT
-1089 QMISTGVIPDA
+1089 QMILTGVIPDA

-1148 STITIVKDRDSTPG
+1148 STITVVKDRDSVPG
-1162 NVRVPGYGEKNQE
+1162 NVKVPGYGEKSQE

-1258 IDGYAKEVKDNIPA
+1258 VDRICK
-1272 GLEFL
+1272 
-1277 PNHPTNIEYGW
+1277 
-1288 RMLDE
+1288 R
-1293 SGKET
+1293 
-1298 KDPTKAKE
+1298 
-1306 IVTDYLSKA
+1306 SK
-1315 KEKNIG
+1315 
-1321 ANLLKAFDKT
+1321 
-1331 TGKLDYRDLKIVFKV
+1331 R
-1346 SPDFKVSD
+1346 
-1354 GIIKNI
+1354 
-1360 AEIKENEDEN
+1360 
-1370 GRAIK
+1370 
-1375 DRDSTPNNNKDGED
+1375 
-1389 DIDFEPLKTVEFDLA
+1389 
-1404 LKKIV
+1404 
-1409 AKVFVTVDGK
+1409 
-1419 TTTINTNHKYTDNPE
+1419 
-1434 AVAKVELD
+1434 
-1442 RKKWN
+1442 
-1447 KTEVKYE
+1447 
-1454 FGIRVTNEGQIPGY
+1454 
-1468 ATEVSD
+1468 
-1474 YIPDG
+1474 
-1479 LEFHKEDN
+1479 
-1487 PLWTLKDPKTAVT
+1487 
-1500 DQLAKKLLQPGE
+1500 
-1512 SVEIKIILRW
+1512 
-1522 KKAENNMGVKTNW
+1522 
-1535 AEISKDQNEY
+1535 
-1545 GVRDKDSVPGNKKP
+1545 
-1559 KEDDIDDAPVALTI
+1559 
-1573 ATGAVPTYFAITL
+1573 
-1586 TSLGIMGAGLLII
+1586 
-1599 KKVGMK
+1599 

>member
-204 GLRRYMKTITDDEMS
+204 GLRRYMKSITDDEMS

-274 KNKAVAPQREQIKET
+274 KNKTVAPQREQIKET
-289 FITATGEG
+289 FIAATGEG

-312 FDIPEAIKNK
+312 FDIPEGIKNK

-370 FKLHILNDFPAE
+370 FKLHILNDFPSD

-390 EDTMVNTKLTVYVP
+390 ADTMVNTKLTVYVP

-414 IEREVIQYVRKN
+414 IEREVINYVRKN

-446 FIMSIDGQAPAID
+446 FIMSIDGQVPAID

-768 QVETK
+768 QGETK

-1079 KTTMTDAEII
+1079 KTTMTDAEIT

-1258 IDGYAKEVKDNIPA
+1258 IDRIC
-1272 GLEFL
+1272 
-1277 PNHPTNIEYGW
+1277 
-1288 RMLDE
+1288 
-1293 SGKET
+1293 
-1298 KDPTKAKE
+1298 
-1306 IVTDYLSKA
+1306 
-1315 KEKNIG
+1315 
-1321 ANLLKAFDKT
+1321 
-1331 TGKLDYRDLKIVFKV
+1331 
-1346 SPDFKVSD
+1346 
-1354 GIIKNI
+1354 
-1360 AEIKENEDEN
+1360 
-1370 GRAIK
+1370 
-1375 DRDSTPNNNKDGED
+1375 
-1389 DIDFEPLKTVEFDLA
+1389 
-1404 LKKIV
+1404 
-1409 AKVFVTVDGK
+1409 
-1419 TTTINTNHKYTDNPE
+1419 
-1434 AVAKVELD
+1434 
-1442 RKKWN
+1442 
-1447 KTEVKYE
+1447 
-1454 FGIRVTNEGQIPGY
+1454 
-1468 ATEVSD
+1468 
-1474 YIPDG
+1474 
-1479 LEFHKEDN
+1479 
-1487 PLWTLKDPKTAVT
+1487 
-1500 DQLAKKLLQPGE
+1500 
-1512 SVEIKIILRW
+1512 
-1522 KKAENNMGVKTNW
+1522 
-1535 AEISKDQNEY
+1535 
-1545 GVRDKDSVPGNKKP
+1545 
-1559 KEDDIDDAPVALTI
+1559 
-1573 ATGAVPTYFAITL
+1573 
-1586 TSLGIMGAGLLII
+1586 
-1599 KKVGMK
+1599 

>member
-131 LKNLSSIPSKSG
+131 LKNLSSIPSRSG

-274 KNKAVAPQREQIKET
+274 KNKTVAPQREQIKET
-289 FITATGEG
+289 FIAATGEG
-297 TLKKLGSGYSIEYLR
+297 TLKKLGSGYSIEYLK

-390 EDTMVNTKLTVYVP
+390 ADTMVNTKLTVYVP

-768 QVETK
+768 QGETK

-922 KKEFDLA
+922 KKEFDLS

-1079 KTTMTDAEII
+1079 KTTMTDAEIT

-1112 STTLDYKEVEIAA
+1112 STTLDYRDVEIAA

-1216 KVDVTPL
+1216 KVDVIPL

>member
-297 TLKKLGSGYSIEYLR
+297 TLKKLGSGYSIEYLK

-370 FKLHILNDFPAE
+370 FKLHILNDFPAD

-390 EDTMVNTKLTVYVP
+390 ADTMVNTKLTVYVP

-540 YGWKKSATNP
+540 YGWKKSVTNP

-768 QVETK
+768 QGETK

-1079 KTTMTDAEII
+1079 KTTMTDAEIT

-1586 TSLGIMGAGLLII
+1586 TSLGLMGAGLLII

>member
-204 GLRRYMKTITDDEMS
+204 GLRRYMKSITDDEMS

-274 KNKAVAPQREQIKET
+274 KNKVVAPQREQIKET
-289 FITATGEG
+289 FIAATGEG

-312 FDIPEAIKNK
+312 FDIPEGIKNK

-334 GADKVEIPLYD
+334 GTDKVEIPLYD

-353 ERTTRIDKLN
+353 ERTIRIDKLN

-370 FKLHILNDFPAE
+370 FKLNILNDFPAD

-390 EDTMVNTKLTVYVP
+390 ADTMVNTKLTVYVP

-414 IEREVIQYVRKN
+414 IEREVINYVRKN

-711 ELLVQKGDVVT
+711 ELLVQKGDVVI

-730 AGIHG
+730 SGIHG

-768 QVETK
+768 QGETK

-859 IALIVLADAKN
+859 IALIVLTDAKN

-1047 SEFDGVTDAKNIK
+1047 SEFDGVTDSKNIK

-1079 KTTMTDAEII
+1079 KTTMTDAEIT

-1315 KEKNIG
+1315 KEKTIG

-1586 TSLGIMGAGLLII
+1586 TSLGLMGAGLLII

>member
-22 LVTVITQKLVI
+22 IVTVITQKLVI

-131 LKNLSSIPSKSG
+131 LKNLSSIPSRSG
-143 DIQLSQEQKNKIYWF
+143 DIQLSQEQKNKMYWF

-274 KNKAVAPQREQIKET
+274 KNKTVAPQREQIKET
-289 FITATGEG
+289 FIAATGEG

-312 FDIPEAIKNK
+312 FDIPEGIKNK

-329 RTKTG
+329 RTKIG
-334 GADKVEIPLYD
+334 GTDKVEIPLYD

-353 ERTTRIDKLN
+353 ERTIRIDKLN

-370 FKLHILNDFPAE
+370 FKLNILNDFPAD

-390 EDTMVNTKLTVYVP
+390 ADTMVNTKLTVYVP

-414 IEREVIQYVRKN
+414 IEREVINYVRKN

-492 PLDVNIGST
+492 PLDVNIGIT

-711 ELLVQKGDVVT
+711 ELLVQKGDVVI

-730 AGIHG
+730 SGIHG

-768 QVETK
+768 QGETK

-1047 SEFDGVTDAKNIK
+1047 SEFDGVTDSKNIK

-1079 KTTMTDAEII
+1079 KTTMTDAEIT

-1315 KEKNIG
+1315 KEKTIG

-1586 TSLGIMGAGLLII
+1586 TSLGLMGAGLLII

>member
-6 NIIKYAKTL
+6 NIIKYVKTL

-297 TLKKLGSGYSIEYLR
+297 TLKKLGSGYSIEYLK

-390 EDTMVNTKLTVYVP
+390 ADTMVNTKLTVYVP

-540 YGWKKSATNP
+540 YGWKKSVTNP

-768 QVETK
+768 QGETK

-1079 KTTMTDAEII
+1079 KTTMTDAEIT

-1573 ATGAVPTYFAITL
+1573 ATGAVPTYFTITL
-1586 TSLGIMGAGLLII
+1586 TSLGLMGAGLLII